1 MKLILKGTSQIQDL
15 FSIPLKNKI
24 FIHLIGKTLTDLER
38 LLEIV
43 KRIKLNLPPLLQ
55 ENYQAWST
63 TIIKFK
69 NFLNEVKILKVS
81 THKV

>member
-24 FIHLIGKTLTDLER
+24 LIHLIGKTLTDLER

-43 KRIKLNLPPLLQ
+43 KRIKPNLPPLLQ
-55 ENYQAWST
+55 DNY
-63 TIIKFK
+63 
-69 NFLNEVKILKVS
+69 
-81 THKV
+81 